1 MKTFGEHCVK
11 QKTTQLL
18 TDRHRFTVLL
28 ELNMRMTA
36 VNNMTVWNE
45 GSPYALPS
53 KLLLSI
59 LELLATCLLEF
70 R

>member
-1 MKTFGEHCVK
+1 MK

-28 ELNMRMTA
+28 ELSMKMTA

-45 GSPYALPS
+45 GSPHALPS
-53 KLLLSI
+53 KLLLLSAHSGAPGY
-59 LELLATCLLEF
+59 LSA
-70 R
+70 